1 MKGIRRAKLST
12 YLASAKLGVNTA
24 LEDFAWNIG
33 NLCLIRILNTINEF
47 AAGIYSIIF
56 GVEVLAVVVV
66 GAIGN
71 STMTLTSEAT
81 GKKDL
86 AQYKGVCICA
96 YGLCIIVAVIMII
109 LGITIP
115 EQIIALFT
123 NDSSIITTS
132 SIYLLIIGINLF
144 SKSANI
150 IIGNGIR
157 GSGNTKWML
166 YTQIFG
172 TISIVGVAAF
182 FIYVCK
188 FGITGVFLAVLV
200 DEAVRA
206 LINFWKYLRI
216 VKEWKGQ
223 DVVRYYKNDYL
234 MEK

>member
-1 MKGIRRAKLST
+1 M
-12 YLASAKLGVNTA
+12 NTA

-33 NLCLIRILNTINEF
+33 NMFLIRILNTINEL

-56 GVEVLAVVVV
+56 GVEVMAVVVV
-66 GAIGN
+66 GAIGS

-96 YGLCIIVAVIMII
+96 YSICSIVAVVMII
-109 LGITIP
+109 LGLTIP

-123 NDSSIITTS
+123 TDASIITTS

-172 TISIVGVAAF
+172 TVGIVCVAAF
-182 FIYVCK
+182 FVYVCK
-188 FGITGVFLAVLV
+188 FGILGVFLAVLV

-206 LINFWKYLRI
+206 VINLWKYLRI
-216 VKEWKGQ
+216 VR
-223 DVVRYYKNDYL
+223 DF
-234 MEK
+234 